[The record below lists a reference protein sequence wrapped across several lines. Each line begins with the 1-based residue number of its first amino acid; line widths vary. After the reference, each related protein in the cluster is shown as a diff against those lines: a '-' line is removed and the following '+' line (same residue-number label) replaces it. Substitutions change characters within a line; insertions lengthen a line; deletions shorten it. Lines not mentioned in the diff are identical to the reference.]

1 MAGRW
6 VHEQGPEWGQGA
18 AGTALPTLR
27 MPRAEWSMGQGVTL
41 WGARKAAPRLPWAVF
56 GHAAWLPTPVWWHLS
71 QLSPCCP
78 RTQFPAGRVLAPDN
92 EVASPMAGLKA
103 LLQALANLFSLR
115 LGAKWKALA
124 IRDPL
129 QLGVPTQAGRL
140 SVCLV
145 QSRDAPMRGDQGQG
159 AQKQLFPAVP
169 HPSPAECVLLKLCR
183 LFWIYC
189 PRRKHSW
196 SGWRLTTF
204 SAEYWAGRW
213 SISQNG
219 TNFSE
224 AASEG
229 KNAER
234 AVEGGSEQGKPTVFS
249 VIPGHLGPDTA
260 SLRK

>member
-27 MPRAEWSMGQGVTL
+27 MPRAECSMGQGVTL

-129 QLGVPTQAGRL
+129 QLGVPTQAG
-140 SVCLV
+140 S
-145 QSRDAPMRGDQGQG
+145 QSAWSRAGTLQLEEI
-159 AQKQLFPAVP
+159 KVKVLKNSFSQLFPI
-169 HPSPAECVLLKLCR
+169 PALLNVC
-183 LFWIYC
+183 F
-189 PRRKHSW
+189 
-196 SGWRLTTF
+196 
-204 SAEYWAGRW
+204 
-213 SISQNG
+213 
-219 TNFSE
+219 
-224 AASEG
+224 
-229 KNAER
+229 
-234 AVEGGSEQGKPTVFS
+234 
-249 VIPGHLGPDTA
+249 
-260 SLRK
+260 

>member
-1 MAGRW
+1 
-6 VHEQGPEWGQGA
+6 
-18 AGTALPTLR
+18 
-27 MPRAEWSMGQGVTL
+27 MGQGVTL
-41 WGARKAAPRLPWAVF
+41 WDAGKAAPRLPWVMF
-56 GHAAWLPTPVWWHLS
+56 GHAGWLPTPVWWHLS

-145 QSRDAPMRGDQGQG
+145 QNRDTPARGDQGQG
-159 AQKQLFPAVP
+159 AQKQLFAAVP
-169 HPSPAECVLLKLCR
+169 HPSPAECVLLKP
-183 LFWIYC
+183 C
-189 PRRKHSW
+189 PRKEHFSPLLDLLPQKEAQLE
-196 SGWRLTTF
+196 GWRLTTF
-204 SAEYWAGRW
+204 SAGKYWAGRW
-213 SISQNG
+213 NISQNG
-219 TNFSE
+219 PNFSE
-224 AASEG
+224 AASGG
-229 KNAER
+229 KNAKR

-249 VIPGHLGPDTA
+249 FIPGHLGPDTA